1 MRSPSDAGRR
11 KIYLLGD
18 GISYSHSRAT
28 HTAAVQALGMDW
40 TYDLLDVSP
49 AQLRGAVAKLRAQH
63 VGGANVTIPY
73 QQAVMDQLDTTAP
86 DAVRAR
92 AVNTIGNDRG
102 RLGGYNTDIPAIRAA
117 IEQVG
122 VEPESVNAV
131 ILGAGGA
138 ARAAAVAMEG
148 AHLTFVTRH
157 PEEADVPGRKVR
169 WDDPSVAALTRA
181 ADVLVNATPLG
192 RREEMPLRPAAL
204 PREGAVID
212 LVYVS
217 GGTPLVRKARSLGL
231 RTVDGWEVLLS
242 QGAISFLLWTGQ
254 SAPLDAM
261 RETLQP

>member
-1 MRSPSDAGRR
+1 MRSTSDAGRR
-11 KIYLLGD
+11 KIYILGD
-18 GISYSHSRAT
+18 GVSYSHSPAM
-28 HTAAVQALGMDW
+28 HNAAFQALWMDW
-40 TYDLLDVSP
+40 TYDLLDVSR
-49 AQLRGAVAKLRAQH
+49 AQLRGALAERRAQD

-73 QQAVMDQLDTTAP
+73 KQAVMDHLDTIAP

-92 AVNTIGNDRG
+92 AVNTIVNDRG

-157 PEEADVPGRKVR
+157 PEEADVLGRKVR
-169 WDDPSVAALTRA
+169 WDDPSVAALTRS
-181 ADVLVNATPLG
+181 ADVRGHATPVG
-192 RREEMPLRPAAL
+192 RCEEVPLRPAAL
-204 PREGAVID
+204 PRAGAVID

-217 GGTPLVRKARSLGL
+217 GGTP
-231 RTVDGWEVLLS
+231 
-242 QGAISFLLWTGQ
+242 
-254 SAPLDAM
+254 
-261 RETLQP
+261 